1 MELAK
6 HCTSSRPDASEECK
20 VRMDKRMQQ
29 CIWEAEE
36 NFSLATKLWLIGVKE
51 KRQNWW
57 LIEDLKDLLLS
68 CTKKN

>member
-29 CIWEAEE
+29 RIWEAEE
-36 NFSLATKLWLIGVKE
+36 NFSLATKLWLKLVSRTKDRIGG
-51 KRQNWW
+51 
-57 LIEDLKDLLLS
+57 
-68 CTKKN
+68 